1 MLRIVQCS
9 KGRNIIDRCC
19 VHRMLLYPFFQKELP
34 LLVLSLFADI
44 KALYRT
50 VISHHSG
57 IDDTS
62 APT

>member
-1 MLRIVQCS
+1 
-9 KGRNIIDRCC
+9 
-19 VHRMLLYPFFQKELP
+19 MLLYPFFQKELP

-62 APT
+62 APA